1 MKSLLVL
8 VISFLIFA
16 AQGQQP
22 ELKLVKD
29 WKKLDFN
36 FPNPKDRS
44 SAIAKGNYVAQ
55 NVFPIDVDV
64 DYRGSMGVL
73 QSPRIFVTTPRFS
86 EGVPVTLGYIKA
98 SQSGPL
104 IQPYPDYS
112 WHSSHGANCSGLTS
126 VVRVAIDSCS
136 HMYVLD
142 SGVINDVVKCP
153 PQLLIFNLRNDQ
165 LIHRYK
171 FPKSQY
177 SSTSLFVTPVSDFFS
192 GVLNCFSNHK
202 YIDVFFVRFWT
213 LKTPNRLVD
222 ALTQKFT
229 SLMSPDFPYLSMT
242 QKLIVHG

>member
-1 MKSLLVL
+1 MKSFSVF
-8 VISFLIFA
+8 VISLLIFVV
-16 AQGQQP
+16 QGQQP
-22 ELKLVKD
+22 ELKIVKN
-29 WKKLDFN
+29 WKKLDFI
-36 FPNPKDRS
+36 FPNPSDRTA
-44 SAIAKGNYVAQ
+44 AIAKGTYVAQ

-64 DYRGSMGVL
+64 DYRGPMGML

-142 SGVINDVVKCP
+142 SGVINDVIKCP
-153 PQLLIFNLRNDQ
+153 PQLLIFNLRNDK

-171 FPKSQY
+171 FPESQY
-177 SSTSLFVTPVSDFFS
+177 SGTSLFVTPVDNLF
-192 GVLNCFSNHK
+192 G
-202 YIDVFFVRFWT
+202 
-213 LKTPNRLVD
+213 
-222 ALTQKFT
+222 
-229 SLMSPDFPYLSMT
+229 
-242 QKLIVHG
+242 

>member
-1 MKSLLVL
+1 MKALSLFVITL
-8 VISFLIFA
+8 VIVVV
-16 AQGQQP
+16 GCQQP

-36 FPNPKDRS
+36 FPNPKDRAA
-44 SAIAKGNYVAQ
+44 AIAKGNYVPK

-64 DYRGSMGVL
+64 DYRGPMGML
-73 QSPRIFVTTPRFS
+73 QSPRIFVTSPRFS

-136 HMYVLD
+136 NMYVLD
-142 SGVINDVVKCP
+142 TGVINDVVKCS

-165 LIHRYK
+165 LLHRYK
-171 FPKSQY
+171 FPKMQY
-177 SSTSLFVTPVSDFFS
+177 SAKSLFVTPV
-192 GVLNCFSNHK
+192 
-202 YIDVFFVRFWT
+202 RFI
-213 LKTPNRLVD
+213 
-222 ALTQKFT
+222 F
-229 SLMSPDFPYLSMT
+229 
-242 QKLIVHG
+242 